1 MKKKFLIIIFALLAT
16 TAVFA
21 QSNTT
26 LSYAIGFGTGDLGD
40 FIGKP
45 SFRGIALDYR
55 YRIQP
60 NLALGATFGWSTFYE
75 EVASDTYTLGN
86 ESLTGKQYRY
96 SNNIPM
102 LATVTYFLSP
112 DENINPFG
120 TLGVGTM
127 YTRRNTDMNLYTLE
141 QEAWIFLLQPEVG
154 VQIGVADNAGL
165 SLSLKYNV
173 GFQAG
178 DLPENQSYLSL
189 NVGFAFF

>member
-1 MKKKFLIIIFALLAT
+1 MKKFFIIILAAFAT
-16 TAVFA
+16 STAFA

-26 LSYAIGFGTGDLGD
+26 LSYAIGFPTGDLGD
-40 FIGKP
+40 FIGNV
-45 SFRGIALDYR
+45 SFRGISLDYR

-60 NLALGATFGWSTFYE
+60 NLALGTTFGWSTFYE

-112 DENINPFG
+112 DEKINPFG
-120 TLGVGTM
+120 TLGIGTM

-141 QEAWIFLLQPEVG
+141 EESWNFLIQPEVG
-154 VQIGVADNAGL
+154 AQIGIADHSSL
-165 SLSLKYNV
+165 SLSLKYNL
-173 GFQAG
+173 GLEAG
-178 DLPENQSYLSL
+178 DLPENQTYLSL
-189 NVGFAFF
+189 NVGFAFH